1 MHLSRKGG
9 GLGAPFCF
17 FSAVT
22 LHADADSDSSGG
34 ATAAAAATA
43 ARGQPW
49 LLQVR
54 PSSL

>member
-1 MHLSRKGG
+1 MHLFCKGTG
-9 GLGAPFCF
+9 FGSPSCF

-22 LHADADSDSSGG
+22 LQTGADSDSGGG
-34 ATAAAAATA
+34 ATVAAAATA

-49 LLQVR
+49 LLQVL